1 MARPKGV
8 AGPNKETIYV
18 LGEVKHLAFCGMDPE
33 FICQAV
39 HKSASA
45 LSKLLYKYG
54 EPELGQKF
62 GALDQ
67 RTRRK
72 DDE

>member
-1 MARPKGV
+1 MGKPKGEY
-8 AGPNKETIYV
+8 GPNAETVYV
-18 LGEVKHLAFCGMDPE
+18 LGEVKHLNYCGMDVAD
-33 FICQAV
+33 IAKAV
-39 HKSASA
+39 HKSPSA

-72 DDE
+72 DVD

>member
-39 HKSASA
+39 HKSAGA
-45 LSKLLYKYG
+45 LSKLLYKYD
-54 EPELGQKF
+54 EPELGSRF
-62 GALDQ
+62 AALDQ
-67 RTRRK
+67 RTRRPNV
-72 DDE
+72 D